1 MKLTFKTVDVYILLV
16 DFKQEDILNVLENT
30 IIYTHFYSK
39 SRTLDIKSD
48 EYKVG
53 LGLEVGTCVNL
64 KTLGY
69 KINKS
74 NEKGGW
80 ETDIRQLCKMST
92 TEKDE
97 LYIEPCP
104 FLKGF
109 RNFK

>member
-1 MKLTFKTVDVYILLV
+1 MEF
-16 DFKQEDILNVLENT
+16 
-30 IIYTHFYSK
+30 
-39 SRTLDIKSD
+39 
-48 EYKVG
+48 KVG

-97 LYIEPCP
+97 LYTCTEPCP
-104 FLKGF
+104 FLKANDREDLEISNKGHGL
-109 RNFK
+109 